1 MKNVSLGAALYRLP
15 AGLGDETIGA
25 RAAALGTSVWFQR
38 VPAEADRWRER
49 ELRRGGPTRLVV
61 LSHPD
66 GARELVVT
74 APVPDALALAII
86 DGEIAD
92 VSVPASLGPLPE
104 TAAVRDPLTHLA
116 GPSRPSTVDLGP
128 VEADD
133 VLAALGLVFS
143 RYARATTLAFGV
155 PGGAAL
161 VTVEEDQP
169 VGVFRKQTATAG
181 TTRDLPAVGV
191 VVEEQLVPERL
202 RSAPATP
209 YALTV
214 HVLGGQATGYF
225 AADAVAPWA
234 ADQLGRHLAAVLDEL
249 RNGDQ
254 DRPLSDIALDAPP
267 VAAPEATGDPRTITD
282 VFAEQVAQRLG
293 AAAVSGEDGTLGYAD
308 LAERAERYAAGL
320 RERGVRPGDRVG
332 IVHERGAELVA
343 ILLGV
348 LRAGAVYVPLDPA
361 YPDQRLAYIADDA
374 GLTLVVT
381 DDTAAQRL
389 PGRPCVTAAELP
401 ADGPVP
407 AALAGPDDP
416 AYVIYTSGSTG
427 RPKGVVVPHRN
438 VVDLITGT
446 ADGFGLGEDDVWTWF
461 HSVAFDFSVWEIWG
475 CLLTGGRLVVV
486 PEWTRREPDEFAALL
501 RDERVTVLN
510 QTPSSFAQVTETQ
523 LRRFDDL
530 ALRLVIF
537 GGEPLDAFALLP
549 WFDRYPETRCRLV
562 NMFGITE
569 TTVHVTAQTVTR
581 ADALAGSRSVGRAIP
596 GWQISVVDPRLR
608 PLPPGVPGE
617 IAVGGAGL
625 AHGYLGRPELTAQ
638 RFVTDPVTGQR
649 RYLSG
654 DLGRLVPDG
663 RLEHLGRLDSQVK
676 LRGYRIE
683 LDEIRKV
690 LLAEPEVVA
699 AAVVLAAPGTAE
711 ARLDAY
717 VVLADG
723 TPASATAGLRTRAAA
738 LLPAYMVPTTFT
750 AVPALPLTVNG
761 KLDEAA
767 LPEPVLGGTPVVTDT
782 DGDADVVLAAWRAV
796 LGDGVGPDDH
806 FFDSGG
812 NSLLAAKT
820 LAALREAGL
829 TVGIRDLYGHP
840 TPRRLAGHLAEQ
852 SREKEAQP

>member
-1 MKNVSLGAALYRLP
+1 MSTALYRLP
-15 AGLGDETIGA
+15 AGLADETLRA
-25 RAAALGTSVWFQR
+25 RAADHDASLWFQP
-38 VPAEADRWRER
+38 VPLASADADLWRDR
-49 ELRRGGPTRLVV
+49 ELGRATAGGARFVV
-61 LSHPD
+61 LSYVD
-66 GARELVVT
+66 GVRELVVT
-74 APVPDALALAII
+74 TPVPEPEPLA
-86 DGEIAD
+86 
-92 VSVPASLGPLPE
+92 PLPE
-104 TAAVRDPLTHLA
+104 TAADRDPLTHLT
-116 GPSRPSTVDLGP
+116 GTSEPSTVDLGP
-128 VEADD
+128 ADPAD

-143 RYARATTLAFGV
+143 RYTRSATLAFGV
-155 PGGAAL
+155 PGGATL
-161 VTVEEDQP
+161 VTVDEDQP
-169 VGVFRKQTATAG
+169 VGVFRKQVATAPAG
-181 TTRDLPAVGV
+181 ATRDVPTVGV
-191 VVEEQLVPERL
+191 VADEQREPQPIRVV
-202 RSAPATP
+202 SCTP
-209 YALTV
+209 YPLTV
-214 HVLGGQATGYF
+214 HVTGGNATAWF
-225 AADAVAPWA
+225 AGNAVAPWA
-234 ADQLGRHLAAVLDEL
+234 AAQLGHHLTAVLAEL
-249 RNGDQ
+249 RTGNP
-254 DRPLSDIALDAPP
+254 DRPLADITLDAG
-267 VAAPEATGDPRTITD
+267 PEPQPATAGNPRTITA
-282 VFAEQVAQRLG
+282 VFAEQ
-293 AAAVSGEDGTLGYAD
+293 AARRGDAPAVSGEDGRLGYAE
-308 LAERAERYAAGL
+308 LAERAERFAAGL
-320 RERGVRPGDRVG
+320 QDRGIRPGDRVG
-332 IVHERGAELVA
+332 IVHERGAGLVA
-343 ILLGV
+343 LLLGV

-374 GLTLVVT
+374 GLALVVT
-381 DDTAAQRL
+381 DETAAGRL
-389 PGRPCVTAAELP
+389 PGVPAVTSADLP
-401 ADGPVP
+401 ADGEVP
-407 AALAGPDDP
+407 AELAGPDDP

-438 VVDLITGT
+438 VVDLVAGTTG
-446 ADGFGLGEDDVWTWF
+446 DFGLGDTDVWTWF

-475 CLLTGGRLVVV
+475 PLLTGGRVVVV

-530 ALRLVIF
+530 PLRLVVF

-596 GWQISVVDPRLR
+596 GWEIHVVDARR
-608 PLPPGVPGE
+608 RRLPPGVPGE

-625 AHGYLGRPELTAQ
+625 AHGYLGRPELTAD
-638 RFVTDPVTGQR
+638 RFVTDPGTGRR

-654 DLGRLVPDG
+654 DLGRLRPDG

-690 LLAEPEVVA
+690 LLAEPDVVA

-717 VVLADG
+717 VVQADG
-723 TPASATAGLRTRAAA
+723 TPGSALAGLRTRAAA
-738 LLPAYMVPTTFT
+738 LLPGYMVPSTFT
-750 AVPALPLTVNG
+750 AVTALPLTVNG

-767 LPEPVLGGTPVVTDT
+767 LPEPVLGGAPAAAVVEAT
-782 DGDADVVLAAWRAV
+782 GDADVVLGAWRSV
-796 LGDGVGPDDH
+796 LGAAIGPDDH

-820 LAALREAGL
+820 LAALRDAGL

-840 TPRRLAGHLAEQ
+840 TPRLLAAHLAGPPAQ
-852 SREKEAQP
+852 KEAQP